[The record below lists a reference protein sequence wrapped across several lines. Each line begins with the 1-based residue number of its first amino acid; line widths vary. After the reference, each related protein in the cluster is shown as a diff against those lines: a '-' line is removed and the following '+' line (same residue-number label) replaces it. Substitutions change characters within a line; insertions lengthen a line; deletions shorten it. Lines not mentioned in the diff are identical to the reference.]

1 MVCASSDTT
10 ERRLSPRHFPK
21 GRNQAW
27 QIRNVAL
34 WTCRGR
40 QGEWLLDKLF
50 PQYALAF
57 AIFTLVALLDLR
69 LPELIGYEAIALVN
83 LLAMVLLALFVSRG
97 PILFGTVLTG
107 LAWNFLCVPPRYS
120 FHISSFYDKMM
131 LATYLV
137 VAMTIG
143 QLTTRLRALREDEMK
158 TKLLAESERLSR
170 TLLNSVSHELRTP
183 LATITSAASE
193 VRAWRA
199 HAIQQELLAEI
210 ETASARLNRVVQ
222 SLLNAA
228 RIQSGQ
234 LRPKLDWC
242 DTSKLVSS
250 VLREVASLAG
260 GHGLEVKIT
269 PGLPL
274 VKMDFVLMQQAL
286 MNLVVNAATHTPPG
300 TPVKISAWINE
311 GYLFIKVADHGAGLP
326 ADQVE
331 RIFNLFHRAST
342 AKPSGTGL
350 GLSIVKGFVEAQ
362 GGRVTAANRP
372 GGGAVFTICMPAAD
386 MANLPEEKL

>member
-1 MVCASSDTT
+1 MN
-10 ERRLSPRHFPK
+10 RLL
-21 GRNQAW
+21 G
-27 QIRNVAL
+27 
-34 WTCRGR
+34 
-40 QGEWLLDKLF
+40 KLF
-50 PQYALAF
+50 PQYVLAF
-57 AIFTLVALLDLR
+57 AVFALVALLDFR

-83 LLAMVLLALFVSRG
+83 LLAIVVLALFVSRG
-97 PILFGTVLTG
+97 PILFGTILTG
-107 LAWNFLCVPPRYS
+107 LAWNFLCAPPRYS

-131 LATYLV
+131 FVTYLV

-183 LATITSAASE
+183 LSTITSAASE
-193 VRAWRA
+193 MNARGALTP
-199 HAIQQELLAEI
+199 IQKELLSEI

-242 DTSKLVSS
+242 DISELVSS
-250 VLREVASLAG
+250 VLHEVASVTG
-260 GHGLEVKIT
+260 GRLPEVKIT
-269 PGLPL
+269 PGMPL

-286 MNLVVNAATHTPPG
+286 MNLLVNAAIHTPPA
-300 TPVKISAWINE
+300 TPVVISAWVHE
-311 GYLFIKVADHGAGLP
+311 GQLFIEVADHGAGLP
-326 ADQVE
+326 ADQLD
-331 RIFNLFHRAST
+331 RIFNLFHRAPA
-342 AKPSGTGL
+342 AKPGGTGL

-362 GGRVTAANRP
+362 GGTVMAANRP

-386 MANLPEEKL
+386 MANLPEEIL